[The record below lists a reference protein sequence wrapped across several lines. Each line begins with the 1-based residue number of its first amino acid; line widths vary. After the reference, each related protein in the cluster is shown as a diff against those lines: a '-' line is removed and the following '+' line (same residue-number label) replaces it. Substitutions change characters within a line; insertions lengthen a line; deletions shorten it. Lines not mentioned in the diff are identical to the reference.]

1 MNVQDNYQQ
10 RIHDIRQQLTL
21 LKRKKSYFA
30 WARLLNIALIILT
43 WYLFPVLN
51 VYTVSITVL
60 LLIVFVR
67 LIYADLSNR
76 SAIGHHERLLL
87 INEDEIK
94 ALNGE
99 FYQFANGTA
108 YLPKEHP
115 YAADMDILGHA
126 SLFQFMNRTVSEPGA
141 GKLADWLLNAADPS
155 TILNRQE
162 AVKELKDKMA
172 FRQNLQAYGKEYP
185 ITNLSVQRLQAWL
198 HEKPAF
204 PENSH
209 WKWLRYL
216 LPAIAIII
224 CIGTMADWFPM
235 NVFYLA
241 LVVFGSIAF
250 QLNKKIAPVHEQLSK
265 MAAQLETLSVSIRSI
280 EQESFQSPLLK
291 SLQADFI
298 SGDKKASASIRSLH
312 KTLDRLDLRYNM
324 VLSVPLD
331 LVLFWSLQ
339 QVLALEQ
346 WKKQESGRVEIWL
359 ARLAEMESLNSISTI
374 HFNQPDWVFPELKEN
389 YFSLE
394 ARSLGHPLIN
404 EKKRVNN
411 DISIKDKGELM
422 LITGSNMAGKSTFLR
437 STGVNLVLAMAGAPV
452 CATYF
457 SFTPVQLISS
467 MRIADNL
474 EESTSTFYAEL
485 KKLKSIIDRVNA
497 GEKLFIVLD
506 EILRGTNSHDRHTG
520 SDALIRQLIRHQA
533 AGMIATH
540 DLALADIQ
548 QSFPQNI
555 LNHHFDVQVSG
566 EELYF
571 DYKLKPGVCQSMNAS
586 ILMRKIGI
594 ENI

>member
-1 MNVQDNYQQ
+1 MSIQDNYQQ
-10 RIHDIRQQLTL
+10 RIHEIRQELSK
-21 LKRKKSYFA
+21 LKRRKSYFA

-43 WYLFPVLN
+43 WYLWPVFN
-51 VYTVSITVL
+51 VYTVSITIL

-67 LIYADLSNR
+67 LIYADLANR
-76 SAIGHHERLLL
+76 SNIGHHERLLQ

-99 FYQFANGTA
+99 YFQFANGAA

-141 GKLADWLLNAADPS
+141 GKLAGWLLNAADTS

-162 AVKELKDKMA
+162 AVKELKEKMS
-172 FRQNLQAYGKEYP
+172 FRQNLQAFGKEYP
-185 ITNLSVQRLQAWL
+185 ITDLSVQRLQAWL
-198 HEKPAF
+198 NEKPAF

-224 CIGTMADWFPM
+224 CIGTIADWFPM

-250 QLNKKIAPVHEQLSK
+250 QLNKKIAPVHDQLSK
-265 MAAQLETLSVSIRSI
+265 MAAQLETLSISIRSI
-280 EQESFQSPLLK
+280 ETEKFQSPLLK
-291 SLQADFI
+291 SLQADFLA
-298 SGDKKASASIRSLH
+298 GDKKASASIRSLH

-324 VLSVPLD
+324 VLSVPLE
-331 LVLFWSLQ
+331 LVLLWSLQ

-346 WKKQESGRVEIWL
+346 WKKQESLRVASWL
-359 ARLAEMESLNSISTI
+359 NSLAEMEALNSIATI
-374 HFNQPDWVFPELKEN
+374 HFNQTDWVFPQLKEN

-394 ARSLGHPLIN
+394 ARSLGHPLIP

-411 DISIKDKGELM
+411 DVSIQHKGELM

-452 CATYF
+452 CATHF
-457 SFTPVQLISS
+457 SFTPVRLISS

>member
-1 MNVQDNYQQ
+1 MSIQDNYQQ
-10 RIHDIRQQLTL
+10 RIHEIRQELSK
-21 LKRKKSYFA
+21 LKRRKSYFA
-30 WARLLNIALIILT
+30 WARLLNISLIILT
-43 WYLFPVLN
+43 WYLWPVLN
-51 VYTVSITVL
+51 VYTVSITLL

-67 LIYADLSNR
+67 LIYADLANR
-76 SAIGHHERLLL
+76 SSIGHHERLLK

-99 FYQFANGTA
+99 YYQFANGAA

-141 GKLADWLLNAADPS
+141 GKLAGWLLNAADAS
-155 TILNRQE
+155 TILKRQE
-162 AVKELKDKMA
+162 AVKELKEKMS
-172 FRQNLQAYGKEYP
+172 FRQNLQAFGKEYP
-185 ITNLSVQRLQAWL
+185 ITDISVQRLQAWL
-198 HEKPAF
+198 NEKPAF

-209 WKWLRYL
+209 WKWLRFL
-216 LPAIAIII
+216 LPAIAITI
-224 CIGTMADWFPM
+224 CIGTIADWFPM

-250 QLNKKIAPVHEQLSK
+250 QLNKKIAPVHDQLSK
-265 MAAQLETLSVSIRSI
+265 MAAQLETLSISIRSI
-280 EQESFQSPLLK
+280 EEEKFQSPLLK
-291 SLQADFI
+291 SLQADFLA
-298 SGDKKASASIRSLH
+298 GDKKASASIRSLH

-324 VLSVPLD
+324 VLSVPLE
-331 LVLFWSLQ
+331 LMLLWSLQ

-346 WKKQESGRVEIWL
+346 WKKQESVRVASWL
-359 ARLAEMESLNSISTI
+359 NSLAEMEALNSIATI
-374 HFNQPDWVFPELKEN
+374 HFNQTDWVFPQLKEN
-389 YFSLE
+389 YFSME
-394 ARSLGHPLIN
+394 ARSLGHPLIT

-411 DISIKDKGELM
+411 DVSIQHKGELM

-452 CATYF
+452 CATHF

>member
-1 MNVQDNYQQ
+1 MSIQDNYQQ
-10 RIHDIRQQLTL
+10 RIHEIRQELSK
-21 LKRKKSYFA
+21 LKRRKSYFA

-43 WYLFPVLN
+43 WYLWPVFN
-51 VYTVSITVL
+51 VYTVSITIL

-67 LIYADLSNR
+67 LIYADLANR
-76 SAIGHHERLLL
+76 SNIGHHERLLQ

-99 FYQFANGTA
+99 YFQFANGAA

-141 GKLADWLLNAADPS
+141 GKLAGWLLNAADAS

-162 AVKELKDKMA
+162 AVKELKEKMS
-172 FRQNLQAYGKEYP
+172 FRQNLQAFGKEYP
-185 ITNLSVQRLQAWL
+185 ITDLSVQRLQAWL
-198 HEKPAF
+198 NEKPAF

-224 CIGTMADWFPM
+224 CIGTIADWFPM

-250 QLNKKIAPVHEQLSK
+250 QLNKKIAPVHDQLSK
-265 MAAQLETLSVSIRSI
+265 MAAQLETLSISIRSI
-280 EQESFQSPLLK
+280 ETEKFQSPLLK
-291 SLQADFI
+291 SLQADFLA
-298 SGDKKASASIRSLH
+298 GDKKASASIRSLH

-324 VLSVPLD
+324 VLSVPLE
-331 LVLFWSLQ
+331 LVLLWSLQ

-346 WKKQESGRVEIWL
+346 WKKQESVRVAGWL
-359 ARLAEMESLNSISTI
+359 NSLAEMEALNSIATI
-374 HFNQPDWVFPELKEN
+374 HFNQTDWVFPQLKEN

-394 ARSLGHPLIN
+394 ARSLGHPLIP

-411 DISIKDKGELM
+411 DVSIQHKGELM

-452 CATYF
+452 CATHF
-457 SFTPVQLISS
+457 SFTPVRLISS